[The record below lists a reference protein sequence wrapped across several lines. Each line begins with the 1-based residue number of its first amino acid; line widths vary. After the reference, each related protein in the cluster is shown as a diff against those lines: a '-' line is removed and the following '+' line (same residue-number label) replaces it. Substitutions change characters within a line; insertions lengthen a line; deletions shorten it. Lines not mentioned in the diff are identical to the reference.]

1 MRNTILI
8 LIIFI
13 NLKSLAQKKE
23 FSLNSGKS
31 IELRKTFGVSFPNVY
46 LLTEKEFS
54 LKKFDTIKTLTKEY
68 IEKQKKEESIKKD
81 SLNQFFE
88 YSNLKKEYIN
98 LVSIKQNIDNFLNS
112 NKRYKDKKQ
121 YLIDAQVS
129 SDSLN
134 KYKDVLY
141 KAVRTWYIH
150 RAKVEF
156 IYADKNIN
164 SNKRS
169 EYKQLKFNKNE
180 FTEHLTQISKR
191 IESLRKPSFNFKRPQ
206 SNSSISY
213 STKKEEKYN
222 YELKEKEEIKSLGY
236 QIIKPQI
243 DFTKLN
249 GDYKLLYKS
258 ESLVG
263 NLDKNQLL
271 LIENLRDINKSENEL
286 KSIYNSYIF
295 QDINTNQIYF
305 SKDKTV
311 IDNYSISKE
320 LKTVYKKLKEKG
332 FITKQ
337 IESNT
342 YIIISNKK
350 IRISENEVLL
360 NKIQQNDYE
369 YINKVSKSIDEF
381 NSKVKL
387 SKPLIIKLN
396 NNIRAYKSGTLTY
409 ERLNSWKN
417 ENKKGKQIVNQFKK
431 IIEIFE
437 VDYLHHYLSS
447 ESIQTKTDL
456 QNSVLASDI
465 ILGM

>member
-1 MRNTILI
+1 M
-8 LIIFI
+8 
-13 NLKSLAQKKE
+13 
-23 FSLNSGKS
+23 
-31 IELRKTFGVSFPNVY
+31 
-46 LLTEKEFS
+46 
-54 LKKFDTIKTLTKEY
+54 
-68 IEKQKKEESIKKD
+68 
-81 SLNQFFE
+81 
-88 YSNLKKEYIN
+88 
-98 LVSIKQNIDNFLNS
+98 
-112 NKRYKDKKQ
+112 
-121 YLIDAQVS
+121 
-129 SDSLN
+129 
-134 KYKDVLY
+134 
-141 KAVRTWYIH
+141 
-150 RAKVEF
+150 
-156 IYADKNIN
+156 
-164 SNKRS
+164 
-169 EYKQLKFNKNE
+169 
-180 FTEHLTQISKR
+180 
-191 IESLRKPSFNFKRPQ
+191 RKPSFNFKRPQ